1 MPKYEVYKGV
11 VNGVSR
17 GGVVEVSAKAAPALI
32 KKGFI
37 NPIKSENK
45 PKSVAKDKKDTAKKE
60 DK

>member
-37 NPIKSENK
+37 NPIKSDNK
-45 PKSVAKDKKDTAKKE
+45 AKKNVAKKDVAKKE

>member
-45 PKSVAKDKKDTAKKE
+45 SKSVAKDKKDTAKKE

>member
-37 NPIKSENK
+37 NPIKSDNK
-45 PKSVAKDKKDTAKKE
+45 VKKEVAKKDVAKKE

>member
-32 KKGFI
+32 KKGYI
-37 NPIKSENK
+37 NPIKSDNK
-45 PKSVAKDKKDTAKKE
+45 AKKDVAKKE

>member
-45 PKSVAKDKKDTAKKE
+45 SKSVNKAKKDTAKKE

>member
-37 NPIKSENK
+37 NPIKSDNK
-45 PKSVAKDKKDTAKKE
+45 VKKEVTKKDVAKKE

>member
-37 NPIKSENK
+37 NPIKSDNK
-45 PKSVAKDKKDTAKKE
+45 VKKDAAKKDVAKKE

>member
-37 NPIKSENK
+37 NPIKSDNK
-45 PKSVAKDKKDTAKKE
+45 AKSNSKAKKDIAKKE

>member
-37 NPIKSENK
+37 NPIKSDK
-45 PKSVAKDKKDTAKKE
+45 KIKKDVAKKDVAKKE

>member
-17 GGVVEVSAKAAPALI
+17 GGVVEVSAKSAPALI

-37 NPIKSENK
+37 NPIKSANK
-45 PKSVAKDKKDTAKKE
+45 VKKDVAKKDVAKKE